1 VPTGV
6 CVLAS
11 TFSATV
17 LGADGLVVTV
27 EAHVGAGLPG
37 FTMVGLPDASCREV
51 AERARAATQ
60 CSGLSWPARR
70 TTVNLAPSAERKV
83 GSSLDLAVALAVL
96 AADRQVPAEAL
107 RNVAFIG
114 ELGLDGGVRPVPG
127 VIAMVD
133 ALPPGP
139 VVVPRA
145 NALEATLTG
154 RHEVLA
160 TDSLRRTVDALR
172 GVGPWAT
179 PPGAPDTCAG
189 PVGRAVP
196 DLAEVRGHPVGRRA
210 LEVAAAGGHN
220 LLFVGPPGSGK
231 TMLAERLPGI
241 LPPLDGPTALEATRI
256 HSAAGQ
262 ALPVDGRIRR
272 APFRAP
278 HHGTSAVAMVGG
290 GSHQLRP
297 GEASLAHGGVL
308 FLDELGEFAATV
320 LDALRTPLEE
330 GVVRIA
336 RANLRMTVP
345 ARFVLVGA
353 MNPCPCG
360 AAGGPGSCRCSTAA
374 LDRYARRLSGPL
386 LDRFDLQVHLP
397 VPPPSVLFDTTPGE
411 PSVVVARRVADARHR
426 ADRRGVG
433 GNAALRPGDLERA
446 APLDD
451 DAQDALEEAVIR
463 NRISGRGLRRLR
475 AVALTL
481 ADLDG
486 RDPPLRRVQVL
497 EAMALRQGVTGGV
510 Q

>member
-1 VPTGV
+1 
-6 CVLAS
+6 VLAS
-11 TFSATV
+11 TSSATV

-27 EAHVGAGLPG
+27 EAHVGNGLPG

-51 AERARAATQ
+51 GERARAATQ
-60 CSGLSWPARR
+60 CSGLSWPVRR

-96 AADRQVPAEAL
+96 AADRQLPADAL
-107 RNVAFIG
+107 RQVAFIG

-145 NALEATLTG
+145 NAAEARLTG

-172 GVGPWAT
+172 GGGSWAT
-179 PPGAPDTCAG
+179 LPD
-189 PVGRAVP
+189 VVP
-196 DLAEVRGHPVGRRA
+196 DSGERAAHIPDLSDVRGHPVGRRA

-220 LLFVGPPGSGK
+220 LLLVGPPGSGK

-241 LPPLDGPTALEATRI
+241 LPPLDDVTALEATRI

-262 ALPVDGRIRR
+262 VLPGDGRLRR

-278 HHGTSAVAMVGG
+278 HHGVSSVAMVGG

-308 FLDELGEFAATV
+308 FLDELGEFAAPV

-336 RANLRMTVP
+336 RASLRMTVP
-345 ARFVLVGA
+345 ARFLLVGA

-360 AAGGPGSCRCSTAA
+360 AAGGPGACRCSPAA
-374 LDRYARRLSGPL
+374 LDRYTRRLSGPL

-397 VPPPSVLFDTTPGE
+397 VPPPAVLFDTTPGE
-411 PSVVVARRVADARHR
+411 PSATVARRVASARRR
-426 ADRRGVG
+426 ARRRGVIA
-433 GNAALRPGDLERA
+433 NASLRAADLERA
-446 APLDD
+446 APLEN
-451 DAQDALEEAVIR
+451 DAQHALEDAVTR
-463 NRISGRGLRRLR
+463 HRVSGRGLRRLR

-486 RDPPLRRVQVL
+486 IEPPLRRIQVL
-497 EAMALRQGVTGGV
+497 EAMALRQGVVGSTP
-510 Q
+510 